1 MPTYA
6 NIKELNRTT
15 HIVELDDIN
24 FVYQIK
30 EKLATKLKVGGDK
43 LVLILCGKT
52 LLDNEIINDLNLPSY
67 NCVHLIIK

>member
-1 MPTYA
+1 MTTYA

-24 FVYQIK
+24 YIYQIK
-30 EKLATKLKVGGDK
+30 EKLATKLNVNKNQ

-52 LLDNEIINDLNLPSY
+52 LLDNEIIKDLNLPSY